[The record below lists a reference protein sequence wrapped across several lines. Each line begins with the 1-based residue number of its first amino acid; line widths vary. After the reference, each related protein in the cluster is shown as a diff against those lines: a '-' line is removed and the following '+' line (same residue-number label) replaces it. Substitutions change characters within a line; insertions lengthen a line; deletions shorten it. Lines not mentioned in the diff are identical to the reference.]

1 MAAAAPATRPP
12 ARTGRRGWLIGLV
25 AVTVLAAGL
34 RLVGLGRVPENP
46 FYDAAVRSMAQSWH
60 NFVFG
65 AFDPSASA
73 AIDKPPFDLWL
84 QVVAVKVLGFNST
97 VLKLPSAIAGTLA
110 VPLLYDLVRRLAGR
124 PAALASA
131 ATLAV
136 LPAAVVT
143 ARSDTMDSLMMF
155 LLVGC
160 AWLLLRYAERR
171 QTVWLVLAGLV
182 LGLDFN
188 VKLFEAL
195 VPVPAFLLFVWV
207 CWRGEP
213 VGARVLR
220 LGAVAVAFG
229 AVALSWLVA
238 VSLVPAHA
246 RPYPIGSTN
255 GSVWNAVFVYNGTD
269 RVTRPPHP
277 STYDAV
283 PTARAGG
290 LLVAASG
297 IPPSASARRAAS
309 APPAASRRPAAAK
322 HRKARPP
329 SAPAGPLRLFKR
341 SLVDFGGLIGTVLFA
356 ALLFG
361 VLAAACTWRAWLRL
375 PAGSERPGVIGRA
388 GVLALGVWLLT
399 GAFLFSFAG
408 RVHPRYLEAFTPAVA
423 ATLGVSVHALA
434 RRARDPFMAYVLLA
448 GLAVCLL
455 EAAAVTGRGNLVRAG
470 LAVGVLLAGL
480 ATVLLVR
487 GVRGVARTGGWPRRS
502 GPELVAL
509 AVVASVMSF
518 PLARDL
524 SLIRDHSGVQAA
536 SPQLKAPVVAALSRY
551 LGAHRGRARYE
562 LAASAPSLAAPL
574 VVRDARPILLLTTVD
589 ARPLVTLPT
598 LRARIGAGDVDYV
611 LMRGRCPH
619 PPYHILPACSAAV
632 RWVQAHGTDVSGQLG
647 LTPAATGLLYRVT
660 PAAAAAG

>member
-1 MAAAAPATRPP
+1 MAAAAPATQPP
-12 ARTGRRGWLIGLV
+12 ATGGRRGWLLGLA

-34 RLVGLGRVPENP
+34 RLVGIARVPENP

-60 NFVFG
+60 NFLFG

-84 QVVAVKVLGFNST
+84 QVAAVKVLGFNST
-97 VLKLPSAIAGTLA
+97 VLKLPSALAGTLA

-124 PAALASA
+124 PAALAGA

-195 VPVPAFLLFVWV
+195 VPVPAFLTFLWL

-220 LGAVAVAFG
+220 LGAVAVAFS
-229 AVALSWLVA
+229 AVALSWLVV

-269 RVTRPPHP
+269 RVTRAPHP

-290 LLVAASG
+290 ELVAAS
-297 IPPSASARRAAS
+297 A
-309 APPAASRRPAAAK
+309 APPAAARRPAVAK
-322 HRKARPP
+322 HHKARPP

-341 SLVDFGGLIGTVLFA
+341 SLVDFGGLIGTALFA

-361 VLAAACTWRAWLRL
+361 VLAAACTVRAWLRL
-375 PAGSERPGVIGRA
+375 PAGSERRAAIGRA
-388 GVLALGVWLLT
+388 AVLALGVWLLT
-399 GAFLFSFAG
+399 GAILFSFAG

-423 ATLGVSVHALA
+423 ATLGVSVYALA
-434 RRARDPFMAYVLLA
+434 RRARDPFIAYLLLA
-448 GLAVCLL
+448 GLAVCLV
-455 EAAAVTGRGNLVRAG
+455 EAAAVVGRGTLVRSGLVAG
-470 LAVGVLLAGL
+470 VVLAGV

-487 GVRGVARTGGWPRRS
+487 GVRGVARTGGWPRGS

-509 AVVASVMSF
+509 GVVASVMSF
-518 PLARDL
+518 PLARDVT
-524 SLIRDHSGVQAA
+524 LIRDHSGVQAA
-536 SPQLKAPVVAALSRY
+536 SPQLKAPVVAAVSRY
-551 LGAHRGRARYE
+551 LAAHQGRARYE
-562 LAASAPSLAAPL
+562 LAASAPSLAAPV

-589 ARPLVTLPT
+589 ARPLVTLPA
-598 LRARIGAGDVDYV
+598 LRAQIGAGAVGYV

-632 RWVQAHGTDVSGQLG
+632 RWVQAHGTDVSRQLG

-660 PAAAAAG
+660 PAAAAP

>member
-1 MAAAAPATRPP
+1 MAAAGPATPPP
-12 ARTGRRGWLIGLV
+12 ATAGRRGWLLGLV

-34 RLVGLGRVPENP
+34 RLVGIARVPENP

-60 NFVFG
+60 NFFFG

-84 QVVAVKVLGFNST
+84 QVVAVKALGFDST

-124 PAALASA
+124 PAALAGA

-195 VPVPAFLLFVWV
+195 VPVPAFLIFLWL

-283 PTARAGG
+283 PTARVGG
-290 LLVAASG
+290 ELVAAS
-297 IPPSASARRAAS
+297 AT
-309 APPAASRRPAAAK
+309 PPAAVPRPAAAVRLAVAK

-361 VLAAACTWRAWLRL
+361 VLAAACTARAWLRL
-375 PAGSERPGVIGRA
+375 PAGSERRAVIGRA
-388 GVLALGVWLLT
+388 ALLALGVWLLT
-399 GAFLFSFAG
+399 GVILFSFAG

-423 ATLGVSVHALA
+423 ATLGLSVYALA
-434 RRARDPFMAYVLLA
+434 RRARDPFVAYLLVA
-448 GLAVCLL
+448 GLGVCLL
-455 EAAAVTGRGNLVRAG
+455 EAAAVTGRGTLVRSG
-470 LAVGVLLAGL
+470 LAVGVLLAGV

-487 GVRGVARTGGWPRRS
+487 GVRGIARTGGWPRGS
-502 GPELVAL
+502 APELVAL

-536 SPQLKAPVVAALSRY
+536 SPQLKAPVVAAVSRY
-551 LGAHRGRARYE
+551 LAAHQGRARYE

-589 ARPLVTLPT
+589 ARPLITLPV
-598 LRARIGAGDVDYV
+598 LRARIGAGEVGYV

-647 LTPAATGLLYRVT
+647 LRPAATGLLYHVT